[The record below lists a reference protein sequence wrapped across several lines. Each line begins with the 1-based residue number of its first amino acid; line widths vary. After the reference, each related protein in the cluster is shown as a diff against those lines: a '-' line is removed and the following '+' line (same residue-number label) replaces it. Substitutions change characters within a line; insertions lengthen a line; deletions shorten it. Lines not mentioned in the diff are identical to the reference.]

1 MTEINPRSDVGLT
14 HIALSVS
21 NLQQSIDFYAKY
33 AAMQIVHQRIDAESS
48 VPVVWL
54 SDLTRPFVI
63 VLMQTQ
69 TVQAVLTPMAHL
81 GIGCDSRER
90 VDQLCEMAA
99 QEGCL
104 AQAPQDFGYPVGYW
118 AFLRDPDGHT
128 LELSYGQ
135 EVGFTVAQNAS
146 DRSSHDG

>member
-14 HIALSVS
+14 HIALTVS

-33 AAMQIVHQRIDAESS
+33 AAMQVVHQRIDAESS

-63 VLMQTQ
+63 VLMQTNK
-69 TVQAVLTPMAHL
+69 VEAVLAPMAHL
-81 GIGCDSRER
+81 GVGCDSRER

-99 QEGCL
+99 QDGYL

-118 AFLRDPDGHT
+118 AFLKDPDGHT

-135 EVGFTVAQNAS
+135 EVGFTVAQNTSKSA
-146 DRSSHDG
+146 HDDD

>member
-1 MTEINPRSDVGLT
+1 MTEINSRSDVGLT

-90 VDQLCEMAA
+90 VDRLCEMAA

-128 LELSYGQ
+128 IELSYGQ